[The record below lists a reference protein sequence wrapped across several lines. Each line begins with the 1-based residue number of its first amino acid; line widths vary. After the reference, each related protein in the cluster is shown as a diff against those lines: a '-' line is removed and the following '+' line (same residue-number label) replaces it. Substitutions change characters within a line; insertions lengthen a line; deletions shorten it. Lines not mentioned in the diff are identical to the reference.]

1 MCGGCRVKIGDDIKF
16 ACVDGPDF
24 DGHKVDFGDLMM
36 RLKRYAEVEKA
47 ALERWSENCR
57 IMKMQPTVSRNAEAA
72 DPTAALPD
80 PFEEALGG

>member
-1 MCGGCRVKIGDDIKF
+1 
-16 ACVDGPDF
+16 
-24 DGHKVDFGDLMM
+24 MM
-36 RLKRYAEVEKA
+36 RLKRYNEAEKA

-57 IMKMQPTVSRNAEAA
+57 IMKMKPTVSRDVEAA